1 MCFFHHF
8 RNSHIT
14 LFWFKLHK
22 LRYQSFLRL
31 QKTKMDLG
39 MKFALHYSI
48 FSEYPFSI
56 RKLQSVLYCYFIYLL
71 KGGGKN
77 NTGVSK
83 YKYINQFVRPGGNYF
98 WEYKRKFIYLFTKVS
113 FVFHRMQPKAK
124 L

>member
-14 LFWFKLHK
+14 LFWFTLHK

-48 FSEYPFSI
+48 FSEYPCSI